1 MSSTTDEARDRLRKT
16 IEAYATREGIVT
28 SYVATG
34 VSDEMI
40 EVAATK
46 RENAYAFVSEAIDA
60 LVARAREEGA
70 REATMRLKNR
80 LIAVQMTLGD
90 LWNRVD
96 TFDPRM
102 APDLEEVVKL
112 ALEPAP

>member
-1 MSSTTDEARDRLRKT
+1 MSSTTDDARDRLRKT
-16 IEAYATREGIVT
+16 IEAYATREGIVA
-28 SYVATG
+28 SYVSTG

-70 REATMRLKNR
+70 REGANRAEEYGRVFRSRGDELAAQSFDLLAAEMRNGLAAIPPK
-80 LIAVQMTLGD
+80 V
-90 LWNRVD
+90 
-96 TFDPRM
+96 
-102 APDLEEVVKL
+102 AP
-112 ALEPAP
+112 